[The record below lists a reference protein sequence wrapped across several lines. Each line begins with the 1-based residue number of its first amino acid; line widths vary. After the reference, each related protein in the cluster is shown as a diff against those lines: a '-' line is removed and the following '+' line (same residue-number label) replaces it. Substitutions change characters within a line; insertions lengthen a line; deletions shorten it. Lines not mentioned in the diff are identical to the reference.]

1 MSYKVTINSK
11 SYELPPRTLAVDEM
25 IEKVSSAGKRYA
37 KGESTRREI
46 VQEQFDF
53 LSACAPGAFADVETA
68 DTNDLLIATVEVLKV
83 YNAPAIRAR
92 NEATL
97 QEIRG
102 VMNSPEITKVVDL
115 ARAKK

>member
-1 MSYKVTINSK
+1 MSYKVTINGK
-11 SYELPPRTLAVDEM
+11 TYDLPPRTLTIDDM
-25 IEKVSSAGKRYA
+25 IERVSSVGKRYA

-53 LSACAPGAFADVETA
+53 LAACAPGAFTDVETA
-68 DTNDLLIATVEVLKV
+68 DTNDLLIATLEVLKI
-83 YNAPAIRAR
+83 YNAPAIKAR

-102 VMNSPEITKVVDL
+102 VVNTPEMTKVVDL